1 MELSAEQ
8 EKELL
13 KRFNQGDNPEK
24 VFTELL
30 GHYQKRVYWHVRRI
44 VIEHEDADDVLQ
56 NTFIRIWEKL
66 GGFRGDSRL
75 YTWIFRIATN
85 EALTFLQKKQNR
97 LSISMDELQ
106 EQMGDSLKA
115 GSYFNGNRTEL
126 ILQQAILT
134 LPEKQRLVFNMK
146 YYEGLKYE
154 EMEEILGTSVGALK
168 ASYHLA
174 TKKIEDFVKKSLN
187 S

>member
-13 KRFNQGDNPEK
+13 NRFNTGDDPER

-30 GHYQKRVYWHVRRI
+30 GHFQKRVYWHIRRI
-44 VIEHEDADDVLQ
+44 VINHEDADDVLQ

-66 GGFRGDSRL
+66 GSFRGESRL

-85 EALTFLQKKQNR
+85 EALSFLQKKQNR
-97 LSISMDELQ
+97 MSISMDELQ
-106 EQMGDSLKA
+106 EQLGDSLKA
-115 GSYFNGNRTEL
+115 STYFNGNRTEL
-126 ILQQAILT
+126 VLQQAILS

-174 TKKIEDFVKKSLN
+174 SKKIEEFVKRTLN